1 VGVGSG
7 RSLADI
13 QKTLTLDA
21 YKGFERWD
29 TVREAHIAAVYATI
43 KGTPPGAGGTR

>member
-1 VGVGSG
+1 VAAG
-7 RSLADI
+7 RSLPDI

-29 TVREAHIAAVYATI
+29 TVRTDHIASVYATLR
-43 KGTPPGAGGTR
+43 GSAR